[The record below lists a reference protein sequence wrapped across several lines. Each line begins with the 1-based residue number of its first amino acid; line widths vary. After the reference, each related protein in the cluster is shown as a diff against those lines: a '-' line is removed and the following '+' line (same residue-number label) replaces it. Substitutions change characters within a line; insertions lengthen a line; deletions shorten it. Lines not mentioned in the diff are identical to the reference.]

1 MMSANSANIDVQDVR
16 LQIAEAALA
25 QKQTSV
31 ALTII
36 RRGLEDPT
44 DQDHLLRYTFLLGRN
59 QIYKEAA
66 TIWQRLLQQLKTDD
80 PVALQYLDKAKE
92 NLAAPTAET
101 QEPD

>member
-1 MMSANSANIDVQDVR
+1 MLRANSANIAGQDDR
-16 LQIAEAALA
+16 QQIAQAALP
-25 QKQTSV
+25 QNHTSV

-59 QIYKEAA
+59 KIYEEAA